1 MKLRQLTCMLMA
13 CALVL
18 GSIISPVQATDVS
31 DEAVIWLEDLEWEW
45 IDLSELEYETG
56 PMPLTTDKID
66 KSISQF
72 SIVCV
77 PSFMDFDANDLVT
90 FNCSYS
96 PSSAS
101 VDFGVISSAGKFYSI
116 NGKEGSINQAIRI
129 NQAGK
134 YAVAIR
140 NNSSQTVSVVG
151 FVNY

>member
-1 MKLRQLTCMLMA
+1 MLMA